1 MKIED
6 QGKEEQGAIAASC
19 HNWEGF
25 VRKAARKCLKLPKF
39 AKTAR
44 WSARI
49 VICVS
54 TIGKY
59 LETQFSLEGKSA
71 LLTGG
76 AGGIGKALAFALC
89 SAGAETAICD
99 LNLKQ
104 AEEVAAEFRGKG
116 LKAKAFALDLTKV
129 ESIRQC
135 ADAVAA
141 ACEKIDILVNCGGI
155 NKREGFLDVEEKTY
169 DLIMNVNLKGT
180 FFMSQAVVPH
190 MMKSGGGR
198 IVNLSS
204 HNAQGMLGGVSVYG
218 ASKSGVSALTRSMA
232 IEWAQ
237 FGITANAVAPGH
249 ILTPLT
255 QVTWDHPT
263 RSVYLRERIAMRRPG
278 TPEEVAG
285 LVLMLCSPASSYMTG
300 QTYHLDGGCL
310 AGGTPWDF
318 DTKFKA
324 AEPAGKAEAQRKA
337 K

>member
-1 MKIED
+1 LDNTYAMPDPTKKQNGIGEY
-6 QGKEEQGAIAASC
+6 
-19 HNWEGF
+19 
-25 VRKAARKCLKLPKF
+25 LK
-39 AKTAR
+39 
-44 WSARI
+44 
-49 VICVS
+49 
-54 TIGKY
+54 
-59 LETQFSLEGKSA
+59 TQFSLEGKSA

-76 AGGIGKALAFALC
+76 AGGIGRALAFALC
-89 SAGAETAICD
+89 SAGATTAVCD
-99 LNLKQ
+99 LNLAQ
-104 AEEVAAEFRGKG
+104 AEEVAADFTAKG

-135 ADAVAA
+135 AAGVAA
-141 ACEKIDILVNCGGI
+141 DFGKIDILVNCGGI
-155 NKREGFLDVEEKTY
+155 NKREGLLDVEEKTY

-180 FFMSQAVVPH
+180 FFMTQAVVPQ
-190 MMKSGGGR
+190 MIQAGGGK

-232 IEWAQ
+232 VEWARFNIQ
-237 FGITANAVAPGH
+237 ANAVAPGH

-285 LVLMLCSPASSYMTG
+285 MVLMLCSQASNYMTG

-318 DTKFKA
+318 DTKYA
-324 AEPAGKAEAQRKA
+324 AAGPAVAGAVSPASLPVEKSRRKI
-337 K
+337 KSKI

>member
-1 MKIED
+1 MPDPTENQPGFTRPEI
-6 QGKEEQGAIAASC
+6 GAGG
-19 HNWEGF
+19 HPGD
-25 VRKAARKCLKLPKF
+25 ARKLP
-39 AKTAR
+39 
-44 WSARI
+44 
-49 VICVS
+49 VHDV
-54 TIGKY
+54 GEY
-59 LETQFSLEGKSA
+59 LQTQFSLAGKTA

-76 AGGIGKALAFALC
+76 AGGIGQALAFALC
-89 SAGAETAICD
+89 SAGATTAVCD
-99 LNLKQ
+99 LNLGQ
-104 AEEVAAEFRGKG
+104 AEKVAAEFRAEG
-116 LKAKAFALDLTKV
+116 LKAKAFGLDLTKV
-129 ESIRQC
+129 ASMRQC

-141 ACEKIDILVNCGGI
+141 DFGKIDILVNCGGI

-180 FFMSQAVVPH
+180 FFMTQAVVPH
-190 MMKSGGGR
+190 LIKAGGGK

-232 IEWAQ
+232 IEWAKFNIQ
-237 FGITANAVAPGH
+237 ANAVAPGH

-263 RSVYLRERIAMRRPG
+263 RSVYLKDRIAMRRPG

-310 AGGTPWDF
+310 AGGTPWEF
-318 DTKFKA
+318 DTKFGTADAVIAA
-324 AEPAGKAEAQRKA
+324 AEKGPQT
-337 K
+337 